1 MARSSGENTTAFFF
15 ASVPLSVTT
24 TEVDSIGVVSAAVM
38 VSGKLVVCSR
48 SFAVRGVENDEE
60 HFNNGEVTHL
70 SAYRITGTSS
80 ASMHYLAFEA
90 RFLARKNLL
99 SRIPYRNEECRPSY
113 VTLARQLSNLNLRQF
128 DSKCLIHI

>member
-60 HFNNGEVTHL
+60 HFNNGLVTHL
-70 SAYRITGTSS
+70 GAYRITGGSGTLT
-80 ASMHYLAFEA
+80 HV
-90 RFLARKNLL
+90 
-99 SRIPYRNEECRPSY
+99 Y
-113 VTLARQLSNLNLRQF
+113 VISTQF
-128 DSKCLIHI
+128 Y